1 MLLQYIALITV
12 QYYLFQTTAIDTS
25 HNCKFSQNLN
35 ESQRWTRDGD
45 NLTHY
50 LRHFISCYKVYNC
63 TSNLL
68 LIIGKAPLVTAT
80 LQQNNN
86 NSYILT
92 LIWKIN
98 WNNCFALTWM
108 CMRRMDLKRNVRDP
122 LRKLGN
128 ITVNNLILINT
139 WNSPNVLLNWRLEQV
154 SVRRSLWSVLEWVS
168 RLICCCNVLAI

>member
-1 MLLQYIALITV
+1 MFLQYIALITV

-86 NSYILT
+86 YSYILT
-92 LIWKIN
+92 LTWDNLENRLKQLFCSYLNVHEKNGIWKE
-98 WNNCFALTWM
+98 M
-108 CMRRMDLKRNVRDP
+108 CETLWGS
-122 LRKLGN
+122 LE
-128 ITVNNLILINT
+128 IL
-139 WNSPNVLLNWRLEQV
+139 L
-154 SVRRSLWSVLEWVS
+154 
-168 RLICCCNVLAI
+168 